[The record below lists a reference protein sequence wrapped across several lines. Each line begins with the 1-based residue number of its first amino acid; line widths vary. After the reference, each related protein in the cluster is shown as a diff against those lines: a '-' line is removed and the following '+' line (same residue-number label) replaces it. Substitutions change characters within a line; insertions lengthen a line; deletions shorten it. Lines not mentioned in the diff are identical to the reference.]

1 MSRGYKTRLS
11 DVLQSIQKI
20 ETYLMHIN
28 RDAFLSGSTETDAIL
43 YQLIVIGEAVKNVP
57 DEIRDKYPEI
67 GWRRIAGL
75 RDVLAHEYFRM
86 NLDIIWNIAN
96 DDLRELKSQ
105 ISQILERESDGS
117 DETPP

>member
-43 YQLIVIGEAVKNVP
+43 YQLIVIGEAVKMCLTRYVTNTP
-57 DEIRDKYPEI
+57 KSA
-67 GWRRIAGL
+67 GAGL
-75 RDVLAHEYFRM
+75 QVYAMCLPM
-86 NLDIIWNIAN
+86 NIF
-96 DDLRELKSQ
+96 
-105 ISQILERESDGS
+105 G
-117 DETPP
+117 